1 MHAAAP
7 LFAAATQPD
16 LWAARQQMALSLG
29 WHIVIAC
36 FGVGFPAL
44 VVLAEGLAIRRNDPV
59 AMALARRWS
68 KVLTVLFA
76 IGAVSGTILSFELG
90 ILWPGL
96 MRTFGDVW
104 GLPFAIE
111 GIAFFVE
118 AIFVGLYLYG
128 WDRFPP
134 KVHLL
139 TGVPIVIAGV
149 ASAWF
154 VVTANA
160 WMNQP
165 QGFDVAKYRAVGVVT
180 DIDPWKAMFNPAT
193 PPQTTHMVLAAF
205 MVAGFGTAA
214 VYAASMLRGRRGRY
228 QRLAFGIAFTV
239 AAIVTPVQIGV
250 GDWAARF
257 LAERQPVKFAALEG
271 LQETTTRAPLTI
283 GGLYID
289 GEVRYGLEIP
299 GALSWLAYRDTDAP
313 VAGLNEVP
321 VSEQPPVAVVRTA
334 FQVMVGVGTGLL
346 LLSAW
351 FGLYWWRRRRLPSS
365 RVFLWA
371 AVAAGPGAALALEA
385 GWVATEVGRQ
395 PWIVYGVMKV
405 QDAVTTAPGIR
416 FGYFA
421 LIGVYSA
428 MTVGTVFVL
437 RRLASEPLPPEIEAA
452 P

>member
-1 MHAAAP
+1 MQAVAP
-7 LFAAATQPD
+7 FLAAATQPD

-139 TGVPIVIAGV
+139 TGIPIVIAGV

-228 QRLAFGIAFTV
+228 QRLAFGLAFAM

-271 LQETTTRAPLTI
+271 LKETTTRAPLNI

-289 GEVRYGLEIP
+289 GEVRYGLEVP
-299 GALSWLAYRDTDAP
+299 GALSWLAYRDTDAQ

-421 LIGVYSA
+421 LIAVYSA

-437 RRLASEPLPPEIEAA
+437 RRLASVPLPPDIEAA